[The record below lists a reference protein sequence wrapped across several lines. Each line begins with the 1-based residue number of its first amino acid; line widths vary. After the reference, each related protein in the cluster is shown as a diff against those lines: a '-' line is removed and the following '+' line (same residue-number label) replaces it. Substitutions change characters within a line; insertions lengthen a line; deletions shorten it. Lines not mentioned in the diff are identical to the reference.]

1 PGSSSLAAL
10 HPSRNHMFD
19 NMKIGT
25 RLFGMAGVLAALMAL
40 VGIIG
45 LRSLQN
51 STNTL
56 RTSLATASTITSV
69 VEDGRDAQV
78 QFKMQVQEWKDLLI
92 RGHVKADYEKHFDA
106 FSKQETHLQAVLVT
120 LRDSLKS
127 IGITSADVDGV
138 MREHVAL
145 GEKYRDAMKRYDP
158 SNVHSTQGVDS
169 LVRGIDRP
177 MNVAMNAIVDSVQSA
192 GAAKLAALLQGA
204 ESSYNAVRVTFAI
217 SIVLAIGLALVVAWG
232 TIRSITRPLDT
243 LVNAA
248 NQVANG
254 DFRWRATETRG
265 DETGMLQVAMQRMAE
280 TLSRTIGQVRLSAN
294 QLADAAIQVSATAQS
309 VSQGT
314 SEQAASVEETT
325 ASLEQINASITQN
338 AENSSETEKMAT
350 KTAKDADESGRAAQE
365 TMSAMTTIAGKISII
380 EDIAY
385 QTNLLALNAAIEAAR
400 AGDHGKGFAVV
411 ATEVRKL
418 AERSQSAANEI
429 SELASRSVSVAQR
442 SGVLLSELVPTIS
455 RTASLVQDVATASRE
470 QALGVAQ
477 INRAMSQVDA
487 VTQQNASASEE
498 LASTAEELAAQ
509 AESLQQIVAAFQIG
523 GDQAALPSA
532 APMENGNLTQRNTW
546 PTPSRHYGASNPRLR
561 REASTY
567 TPRST
572 AAVPATPASDRDFV
586 RF

>member
-1 PGSSSLAAL
+1 
-10 HPSRNHMFD
+10 MFD

-25 RLFGMAGVLAALMAL
+25 RLFGMAGILAALMAL
-40 VGIIG
+40 VGMIG
-45 LRSLQN
+45 LRSLQG

-56 RTSLATASTITSV
+56 RVSLTTASSITTM
-69 VEDGRDAQV
+69 VEDARDAQV
-78 QFKMQVQEWKDLLI
+78 QFKKQVQEWKDLLI
-92 RGHVKADYEKHFDA
+92 RGHQKDDYEKHFEA
-106 FSKQETHLQAVLVT
+106 FTKQETRVQGLLAT

-127 IGITSADVDGV
+127 AGITSADVDGV
-138 MREHVAL
+138 MREHTAL
-145 GEKYRDAMKRYDP
+145 GEKYREAMKKYDP
-158 SNVHSTQGVDS
+158 SSTSSTQAVDL

-177 MNVAMNAIVDSVQSA
+177 MNVAMDGIVDSVQSS
-192 GAAKLAALLQGA
+192 GGAKLAALLQGA
-204 ESSYNAVRVTFAI
+204 ESSYRAVRITFAI
-217 SIVLAIGLALVVAWG
+217 SILLAIAMALVVAWG
-232 TIRSITRPLDT
+232 TIRSITRPIDQ
-243 LVNAA
+243 LVIAA
-248 NQVANG
+248 DQVANG
-254 DFRWRATETRG
+254 DFRWRATEMRK
-265 DETGMLQVAMQRMAE
+265 DETGMLQTAMQRMTE

-338 AENSSETEKMAT
+338 AENSNATEQMAS

-365 TMSAMTTIAGKISII
+365 TMSAMTTIATKISII

-442 SGVLLSELVPTIS
+442 SGVLLADLVPTIGK
-455 RTASLVQDVATASRE
+455 TAALVQEVASASRE

-498 LASTAEELAAQ
+498 LASTAEELASQ

-523 GDQAALPSA
+523 GEHVAPDAAAMSSDPASIA
-532 APMENGNLTQRNTW
+532 QRGTW
-546 PTPSRHYGASNPRLR
+546 PAAAKHYGAANPRAR
-561 REASTY
+561 RDVSTY
-567 TPRST
+567 TPRSN
-572 AAVPATPASDRDFV
+572 AAVPAARASERDFV